1 MLTHYKESIQT
12 NKYTYKTLLDTLF
25 LLIRYARTISLIITQ
40 RIDAEKIARPD
51 PRPEKRQLRD
61 PISAGRSKN
70 SSGIHP
76 CARNFLTGPLDSSRV
91 GSPRASIICP
101 QINVDRTTATPLG
114 RPIRYRL
121 KQRSRYATDNTVDTS
136 SVARRVG
143 EKEN

>member
-1 MLTHYKESIQT
+1 MLTHYKESIQM

-40 RIDAEKIARPD
+40 RIHAEKIARPD

-91 GSPRASIICP
+91 GRTSTRIHHSPADKRRSNDSDTARP
-101 QINVDRTTATPLG
+101 TDQISFKTAFTVRDR
-114 RPIRYRL
+114 
-121 KQRSRYATDNTVDTS
+121 
-136 SVARRVG
+136 
-143 EKEN
+143 